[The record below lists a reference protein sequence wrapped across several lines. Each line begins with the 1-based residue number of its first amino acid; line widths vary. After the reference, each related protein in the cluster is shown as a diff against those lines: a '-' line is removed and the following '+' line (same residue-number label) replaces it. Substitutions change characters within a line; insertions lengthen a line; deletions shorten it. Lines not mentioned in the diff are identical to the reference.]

1 MIYLQYLNDINFTGE
16 LKVAENQEELVSLFV
31 RIPIPLRDEFN
42 KICKSK
48 RRSQASMIQELLEQY
63 VDGYKRSLDPPG
75 TPSLDQALRSVRM
88 NEK

>member
-1 MIYLQYLNDINFTGE
+1 M
-16 LKVAENQEELVSLFV
+16 AENQEELVSLFV

-63 VDGYKRSLDPPG
+63 VDGYKRSLDPPA

>member
-1 MIYLQYLNDINFTGE
+1 M
-16 LKVAENQEELVSLFV
+16 KVAENQEELVSLFV

-63 VDGYKRSLDPPG
+63 VDEYKRSLDPPA

>member
-1 MIYLQYLNDINFTGE
+1 M
-16 LKVAENQEELVSLFV
+16 AENQEELVSLFV

-48 RRSQASMIQELLEQY
+48 RRSQASMVQELLEQY

>member
-1 MIYLQYLNDINFTGE
+1 M
-16 LKVAENQEELVSLFV
+16 KVAENQEELVSLFV

-63 VDGYKRSLDPPG
+63 VDGYKRSLDPPA